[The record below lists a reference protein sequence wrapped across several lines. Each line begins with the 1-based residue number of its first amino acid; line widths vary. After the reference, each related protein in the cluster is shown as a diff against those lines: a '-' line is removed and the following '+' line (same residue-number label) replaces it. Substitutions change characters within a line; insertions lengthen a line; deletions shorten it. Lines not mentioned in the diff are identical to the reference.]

1 MYHGRYSKQ
10 NNHTLILLLE
20 TFIFIIVLC
29 AIIIKI
35 VSNVESRN
43 HKISLKPIGSI
54 RKEVKS
60 AFKKNLFLMI
70 LAFEIE
76 ENI

>member
-10 NNHTLILLLE
+10 NNPTLILLLE

-35 VSNVESRN
+35 VSNTESRN
-43 HKISLKPIGSI
+43 HKISLKFKGPIQ
-54 RKEVKS
+54 KEFKS
-60 AFKKNLFLMI
+60 ALKKIVFKDSSFRN
-70 LAFEIE
+70 
-76 ENI
+76 